1 MLETIITSKTR
12 LKLLLRFFVSATSS
26 AHLRGI
32 AGELEDSTNSI
43 RKELNKLS
51 NAGYLVKQRED
62 NKIVYKANTSHSLFR
77 PIQSLLH
84 SFLGIENYIDKL
96 LENAGD
102 ISLVALVGDYARG
115 LEGERIEVLVIGEDL
130 NILYITSL
138 AQKVQERI
146 EKKIEVHFKD
156 FKTFKP
162 RLILFEKD
170 SI

>member
-1 MLETIITSKTR
+1 MLETLITSKTR

-51 NAGYLVKQRED
+51 GAGYLVKQRED
-62 NKIVYKANTSHSLFR
+62 NKIVYKANTNHSLFR

-84 SFLGIENYIDKL
+84 SFLGIENYVDKL

-102 ISLVALVGDYARG
+102 IRLVALVGDYAKG

-146 EKKIEVHFKD
+146 EKKIEIHFKD
-156 FKTFKP
+156 LEAFKP
-162 RLILFEKD
+162 RLILFEKG

>member
-84 SFLGIENYIDKL
+84 SFLGIENYVDKL

-102 ISLVALVGDYARG
+102 IRLVALVGDYAKG
-115 LEGERIEVLVIGEDL
+115 LDGDRIEVLILGNNL
-130 NILYITSL
+130 NTAYIYTL
-138 AQKVQERI
+138 AQKVQEKLKKNIRI
-146 EKKIEVHFKD
+146 FFKGH
-156 FKTFKP
+156 TELKP
-162 RLILFEKD
+162 RLILFEKE
-170 SI
+170 

>member
-1 MLETIITSKTR
+1 MLETLITSKTR

-51 NAGYLVKQRED
+51 GAGYLVKQRED
-62 NKIVYKANTSHSLFR
+62 NKIVYKANTNHSLFR

-84 SFLGIENYIDKL
+84 SFLGIENYVDKL

-102 ISLVALVGDYARG
+102 IKLVALVGDYAKG
-115 LEGERIEVLVIGEDL
+115 LDGEEIEVLILGNNL
-130 NILYITSL
+130 NTAYIQSL
-138 AQKVQERI
+138 AQKVQEKFKKNIRI
-146 EKKIEVHFKD
+146 YFTK
-156 FKTFKP
+156 
-162 RLILFEKD
+162 L
-170 SI
+170 